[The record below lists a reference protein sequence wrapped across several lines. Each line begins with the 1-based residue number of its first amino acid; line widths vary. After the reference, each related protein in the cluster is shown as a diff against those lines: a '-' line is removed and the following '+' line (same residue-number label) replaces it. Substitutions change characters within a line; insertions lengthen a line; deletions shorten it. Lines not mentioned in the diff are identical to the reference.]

1 MRRLKKILQLSPS
14 QLWVLMQAV
23 IGLPLVRL
31 ALHFNSVTQVS
42 RSPIER
48 ATNPSLQ
55 HGLIKAEEIARLV
68 RVAAQHGICQATCLE
83 QSVLLRRLLARRG
96 IDGQIIFGT
105 RKAEGETQAH
115 AWVEVEGV
123 PLDGGDQVHA
133 HFKPFD
139 SPRDS

>member
-14 QLWVLMQAV
+14 QSWVLMQAV

-31 ALHFNSVTQVS
+31 ARHFNSVARYQAVQSNRQSTL
-42 RSPIER
+42 
-48 ATNPSLQ
+48 PSNTA
-55 HGLIKAEEIARLV
+55 LIKAEEIARLV
-68 RVAAQHGICQATCLE
+68 RVAAQHGICRATCLE

-115 AWVEVEGV
+115 AWVEVQGV